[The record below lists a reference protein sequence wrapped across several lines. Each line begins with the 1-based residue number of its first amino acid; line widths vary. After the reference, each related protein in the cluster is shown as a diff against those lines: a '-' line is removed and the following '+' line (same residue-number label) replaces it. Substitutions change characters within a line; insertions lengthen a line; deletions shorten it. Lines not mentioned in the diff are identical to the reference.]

1 MADVFDTIIIGG
13 GVSAFGAAMYA
24 GRFNMK
30 TLVVGE
36 TLGGTI
42 ILTDVVENYPGF
54 KKLTGMELANNISE
68 HAKEY
73 GIEVE
78 NDKVEKAKRVNHHLF
93 EVQTASGKKF
103 QGKSIIVATGTK
115 WKKLNVPGEAEYA
128 NKGVHYCA
136 LCDGAFYKNKVIG
149 VVGGGDS
156 AVKEALLLS
165 TYGSHVYMF
174 IRGEKPRPE
183 PVNGKKLEKN
193 KKITV
198 FTKVNVQEIK
208 GNEKKVN
215 SVILDKEVK
224 DSKEFPLDALF
235 VEIGHLPVSEI
246 AVQLGVKLNEKN
258 EVPINRLGET
268 NVSGV
273 YAAGDVVDTKFKQ
286 AITGVAEGV
295 TAAYSA
301 YQHVQNEEIH
311 PTGE

>member
-1 MADVFDTIIIGG
+1 MIYDVVIIGG
-13 GVSAFGAAMYA
+13 GVSAFAAAMYA
-24 GRFNMK
+24 GRFTMK
-30 TLVVGE
+30 TLVIGE
-36 TLGGTI
+36 TMGGTI

-54 KKLTGMELANNISE
+54 KKLTGMELANNIAD

-73 GIEVE
+73 GIEIE
-78 NDKVEKAKRVNHHLF
+78 NDKVTIAKRINSHLF
-93 EVQTASGKKF
+93 ELETQSGKKF
-103 QGKSIIVATGTK
+103 RCKSVIIATGTH
-115 WKKLNVPGEAEYA
+115 WKKLNVQGEQEYA

-136 LCDGAFYKNKVIG
+136 LCDGAFYRNKVIG

-174 IRGEKPRPE
+174 VRGEKTRPE

-193 KKITV
+193 EKITV
-198 FTKVNVQEIK
+198 FTKVNVTEVK
-208 GNEKKVN
+208 GDGKKMN
-215 SVILDKEVK
+215 SVVFDREING
-224 DSKEFPLDALF
+224 SQSFPLDALF
-235 VEIGHLPVSEI
+235 IEIGHLPLSEI
-246 AVQLGVKLNEKN
+246 AVQLGVELNAKKEI
-258 EVPINRLGET
+258 PINRLSET
-268 NVSGV
+268 NVPGI

-301 YQHVQNEEIH
+301 YQHVQNEEVL

>member
-1 MADVFDTIIIGG
+1 MNIYDTIIIGG
-13 GVSAFGAAMYA
+13 GVTAFGAAMYA
-24 GRFNMK
+24 GRFTMK

-78 NDKVEKAKRVNHHLF
+78 NDRVVKARKVEKIF
-93 EVQTASGKKF
+93 EVETASGKKF
-103 QGKSIIVATGTK
+103 TGRTVIIATGTQ
-115 WKKLNVPGEAEYA
+115 WKKLNAPGEEEYA

-136 LCDGAFYKNKVIG
+136 LCDGAFYRNKVIG

-165 TYGSHVYMF
+165 TYGSQVYLF
-174 IRGEKPRPE
+174 VRGEKPRPE
-183 PVNGKKLEKN
+183 PVNEIKLEKN

-198 FTKVNVQEIK
+198 FTKVNVKEIK
-208 GNEKKVN
+208 GNGKKVT
-215 SVILDKEVK
+215 SVILDKEVNG
-224 DSKEFPLDALF
+224 SKEFMLDALF
-235 VEIGHLPVSEI
+235 VEIGHLPLSEL
-246 AVQLGVKLNEKN
+246 AVQLGVKLNAKN
-258 EVPINRLGET
+258 EIPINRLSET
-268 NVSGV
+268 NVPGV

-301 YQHVQNEEIH
+301 YQHIQNE
-311 PTGE
+311 